1 MKMRT
6 KALFALLALLL
17 VFVSGCV
24 EETEEIVLDEP
35 GNTSSYEFEVF
46 VDEGG
51 TGIPANTTT
60 YYPLGNSTDVRVV
73 HMAIDVSK
81 LEIFPTES
89 FGGSPEKVPIENL
102 VLLVEPANATEA
114 DLETFLELS
123 ERTELSDINYTLTK
137 ETRRNMRVIN
147 LDFEENVTGFIAYT
161 LKMPGT
167 QNFAVMRPA
176 SEFIRVVIP
185 EGYATGN
192 RVFGIPRPEPYSTEE
207 DELGRQTLL
216 WIASEMDE
224 REQTIQ
230 VKYYRESSTLYFFA
244 AIVALIFGVVMVFV
258 HYSRSKKEL
267 LKVREIFELEKEYEE
282 KEKRKRK

>member
-1 MKMRT
+1 MRT
-6 KALFALLALLL
+6 KALFALLALLV
-17 VFVSGCV
+17 VFVSGCI

-51 TGIPANTTT
+51 AGIPANTTT
-60 YYPLGNSTDVRVV
+60 YYPLGNTTEVRVV
-73 HMAIDVSK
+73 NMVIDASK

-89 FGGSPEKVPIENL
+89 FGGSPEDVPIENL
-102 VLLVEPANATEA
+102 VLLVEPSNVTDA
-114 DLETFLELS
+114 DSETFMELS
-123 ERTELSDINYTLTK
+123 GRSELSDLNYTLTR
-137 ETRRNMRVIN
+137 ENRRNMKVIN

-161 LKMPGT
+161 LNMPGT
-167 QNFAVMRPA
+167 QNLAIMRPD
-176 SEFIRVVIP
+176 SDFIRVVIP

-192 RVFGIPRPEPYSTEE
+192 RVFGIPRPEPYAAEE
-207 DELGRQTLL
+207 DDLGRQTFL

-230 VKYYRESSTLYFFA
+230 VKYYRESSPLYFFA
-244 AIVALIFGVVMVFV
+244 AIVALLFGVMMVFV
-258 HYSRSKKEL
+258 HYLRSKKEL

>member
-1 MKMRT
+1 MRT
-6 KALFALLALLL
+6 KALFALLALLV
-17 VFVSGCV
+17 VFVSGCI

-35 GNTSSYEFEVF
+35 GNASSYEFEVF

-51 TGIPANTTT
+51 AGIPANTTT
-60 YYPLGNSTDVRVV
+60 YYPLGNTTEVRVV
-73 HMAIDVSK
+73 NMVIDASK

-89 FGGSPEKVPIENL
+89 FGGSPDEVPIENL
-102 VLLVEPANATEA
+102 VLLVEPSNATEA
-114 DLETFLELS
+114 DLDTFQELS
-123 ERTELSDINYTLTK
+123 ERSELSDLNYTLTR
-137 ETRRNMRVIN
+137 ENRRNMKVIN

-161 LKMPGT
+161 LNMPGT
-167 QNFAVMRPA
+167 QNLAIMRPD

-192 RVFGIPRPEPYSTEE
+192 RVFGIPRPDPYAAEE
-207 DELGRQTLL
+207 DELGRQTFL
-216 WIASEMDE
+216 WIASDMDE

-230 VKYYRESSTLYFFA
+230 VKYYRESSPLYFFA
-244 AIVALIFGVVMVFV
+244 AIVALLFGVVMVFV

>member
-1 MKMRT
+1 MRT
-6 KALFALLALLL
+6 KALFVLLALLV
-17 VFVSGCV
+17 VFVSGCI

-35 GNTSSYEFEVF
+35 GNASSYEFEVF

-60 YYPLGNSTDVRVV
+60 YYPLGNTTDVRVV
-73 HMAIDVSK
+73 NMVIETGK

-89 FGGSPEKVPIENL
+89 FGGSPDEVPIENL
-102 VLLVEPANATEA
+102 VLLVESSNATEA
-114 DLETFLELS
+114 DLDTFQELS
-123 ERTELSDINYTLTK
+123 ERSEVSDLNYTLTR
-137 ETRRNMRVIN
+137 ENRRNMKVIN

-167 QNFAVMRPA
+167 QNLAIMRPD

-185 EGYATGN
+185 KGYATGN
-192 RVFGIPRPEPYSTEE
+192 RVFGIPRPEPYAAEE
-207 DELGRQTLL
+207 DKLGRQTFL
-216 WIASEMDE
+216 WIASEMNE

-230 VKYYRESSTLYFFA
+230 VKYYRESSPLYFFA
-244 AIVALIFGVVMVFV
+244 AIVALLFGVLMVFV

-267 LKVREIFELEKEYEE
+267 LKVRDIFELEKEYEE
-282 KEKRKRK
+282 KGKRKRK

>member
-1 MKMRT
+1 M
-6 KALFALLALLL
+6 FALLALLV
-17 VFVSGCV
+17 VFVSGCI

-35 GNTSSYEFEVF
+35 GNASSYEFEVF

-60 YYPLGNSTDVRVV
+60 YYPLGNTTEVRVV
-73 HMAIDVSK
+73 NMVIDASK
-81 LEIFPTES
+81 LEMFPTES
-89 FGGSPEKVPIENL
+89 FGGSSEEVPIENL
-102 VLLVEPANATEA
+102 VLLVEPSNTTEA
-114 DLETFLELS
+114 DLDTFQELS
-123 ERTELSDINYTLTK
+123 ERSELSDLNYTLTR
-137 ETRRNMRVIN
+137 ENRRNMKVIN

-161 LKMPGT
+161 LKMPGA
-167 QNFAVMRPA
+167 QNLAIMRPD

-192 RVFGIPRPEPYSTEE
+192 RVFGIPRPEPYAAEE
-207 DELGRQTLL
+207 DELGRQTFL

-230 VKYYRESSTLYFFA
+230 VKYYRESSPLYFFA
-244 AIVALIFGVVMVFV
+244 AIVALLFGVVMVFV

>member
-1 MKMRT
+1 MKIRT
-6 KALFALLALLL
+6 IALFALLALLV
-17 VFVSGCV
+17 VFVSGCI

-35 GNTSSYEFEVF
+35 GNASSYEFEVF

-51 TGIPANTTT
+51 TGIPANSST
-60 YYPLGNSTDVRVV
+60 YYLQGNTTKVRVV
-73 HMAIDVSK
+73 HMVISVGN

-89 FGGSPEKVPIENL
+89 FGGSPDEVPIENL
-102 VLLVEPANATEA
+102 VLLVEPADTTEA
-114 DLETFLELS
+114 DFETFLELS
-123 ERTELSDINYTLTK
+123 EMEELSYINYTLTK

-147 LDFEENVTGFIAYT
+147 LSFEENVTGFVAYT

-167 QNFAVMRPA
+167 QNFAIMRPD

-185 EGYATGN
+185 EGYSTGN

-207 DELGRQTLL
+207 DDVGRQTLL

-230 VKYYRESSTLYFFA
+230 VKYYRDSSPLYFFA
-244 AIVALIFGVVMVFV
+244 AIVALLFGVVMVFV

-267 LKVREIFELEKEYEE
+267 MQVREIFELEKEYEE

>member
-1 MKMRT
+1 MRT
-6 KALFALLALLL
+6 KALFVLLALLV
-17 VFVSGCV
+17 VFVSGCI

-35 GNTSSYEFEVF
+35 GNASSYELEVF

-60 YYPLGNSTDVRVV
+60 YYPLGNTTEVRVV
-73 HMAIDVSK
+73 HMVIDASK

-89 FGGSPEKVPIENL
+89 FGGSPEEVPIENL
-102 VLLVEPANATEA
+102 VLLVEPSNVTEA
-114 DLETFLELS
+114 DSETFMKLS
-123 ERTELSDINYTLTK
+123 GRSELSDLNYTLTR
-137 ETRRNMRVIN
+137 ENRRNMKVIN

-161 LKMPGT
+161 LNMPGT
-167 QNFAVMRPA
+167 QNLAIMRPD

-192 RVFGIPRPEPYSTEE
+192 RVFGIPRPEPYASEE
-207 DELGRQTLL
+207 DDLGRQTFL

-230 VKYYRESSTLYFFA
+230 VKYYRESSPLYFFA
-244 AIVALIFGVVMVFV
+244 AIVALLFGVVMVFV

>member
-1 MKMRT
+1 MRT
-6 KALFALLALLL
+6 KALFALLALLV
-17 VFVSGCV
+17 VFVSGCI

-35 GNTSSYEFEVF
+35 GNASSYEFEVF

-60 YYPLGNSTDVRVV
+60 YYPLGNTTEVRVV
-73 HMAIDVSK
+73 NMVIDASK
-81 LEIFPTES
+81 LEMFPTES
-89 FGGSPEKVPIENL
+89 FGGSSEEVPIENL
-102 VLLVEPANATEA
+102 VLLVEPSNTTEA
-114 DLETFLELS
+114 DLDTFQELS
-123 ERTELSDINYTLTK
+123 ERSELSDLNYTLTR
-137 ETRRNMRVIN
+137 ENRRNMKVIN

-161 LKMPGT
+161 LKMPGA
-167 QNFAVMRPA
+167 QNLAIMRPD

-192 RVFGIPRPEPYSTEE
+192 RVFGIPRPEPYAAEE
-207 DELGRQTLL
+207 DELGRQTFL

-230 VKYYRESSTLYFFA
+230 VKYYRESSPLYFFA
-244 AIVALIFGVVMVFV
+244 AIVALLFGVVMVFV

>member
-6 KALFALLALLL
+6 KALFVLLALLV
-17 VFVSGCV
+17 VFVSGCI

-35 GNTSSYEFEVF
+35 GNASSYELEVF

-60 YYPLGNSTDVRVV
+60 YYPLGNTTEVRVV
-73 HMAIDVSK
+73 HMVIDASK

-89 FGGSPEKVPIENL
+89 FGGSPEEVPIENL
-102 VLLVEPANATEA
+102 VLLVEPSNVTEA
-114 DLETFLELS
+114 DSETFMKLS
-123 ERTELSDINYTLTK
+123 GRSELSDLNYTLTR
-137 ETRRNMRVIN
+137 ENRRNMKVIN

-161 LKMPGT
+161 LNMPGT
-167 QNFAVMRPA
+167 QNLAIMRPD

-192 RVFGIPRPEPYSTEE
+192 RVFGIPRPEPYASEE
-207 DELGRQTLL
+207 DDLGRQTFL

-230 VKYYRESSTLYFFA
+230 VKYYRESSPLYFFA
-244 AIVALIFGVVMVFV
+244 AIVALLFGVVMVFV